1 MAASGDKDEHDKR
14 SPTEPEPNTV
24 GLSSDKEAKAL
35 GAYAAFQREYNR
47 PPPGGC
53 AIEQVREP
61 WAGIG
66 GWADYA
72 ETLLR
77 VNDPSMP
84 YALVSLSRQK

>member
-1 MAASGDKDEHDKR
+1 MVQGKRHDTR
-14 SPTEPEPNTV
+14 SPTEPKPGTG

-35 GAYAAFQREYNR
+35 RAYAGLQREHNR

-61 WAGIG
+61 SAGID